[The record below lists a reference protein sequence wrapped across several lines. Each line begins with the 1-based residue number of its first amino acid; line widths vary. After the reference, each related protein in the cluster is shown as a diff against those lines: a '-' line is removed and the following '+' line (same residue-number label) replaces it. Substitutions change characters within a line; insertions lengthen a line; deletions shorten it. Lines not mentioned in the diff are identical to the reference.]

1 MPKIIKQ
8 FELDVTPE
16 RFLNACTPEELIEVE
31 MIITSARFVNKMQEH
46 LAKINGLE
54 NTNVTC

>member
-16 RFLNACTPEELIEVE
+16 RFLNACSPEELYEVE
-31 MIITSARFVNKMQEH
+31 LLITSPRFTN
-46 LAKINGLE
+46 KINQGQKQLDQ
-54 NTNVTC
+54 